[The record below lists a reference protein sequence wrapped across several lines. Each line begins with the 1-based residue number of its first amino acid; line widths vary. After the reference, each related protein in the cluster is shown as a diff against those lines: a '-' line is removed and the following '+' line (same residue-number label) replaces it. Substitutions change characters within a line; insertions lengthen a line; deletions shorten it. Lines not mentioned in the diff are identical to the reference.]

1 MSGEEGSGAGG
12 DEPGPLKA
20 GDAGGPAEEEPGFAT
35 VLSDYVRTRHC
46 VLLRASFGPVFED
59 LELHLLQNGHALELA
74 HRAMLRD
81 ALAAIGLHLTS
92 RPFDELTA
100 WTLNFRD
107 PPLNLF
113 ATGESLGRYVT
124 GRVFTRDVATVSTGR
139 MFVQTSRPRLPVR
152 QSVVEVEGDDV
163 LACVEQYYR
172 HSEQLPARLF
182 RHGDGDYAMLVAHP
196 DYDAPWFETVDP
208 GTIREVARHEEL
220 GPLERR
226 GFRLGCG
233 CTRETILRMLRGA
246 TGGDLD
252 ELYGDLDEL
261 RIECPRCAAVFR
273 VPRDELARYV
283 EARASGAGLVL
294 GLEGDPTAGGPT
306 EGGPTEGDPT
316 GGEASATGDD
326 AAAGTDGPAPDRA

>member
-1 MSGEEGSGAGG
+1 MSTEEGGG
-12 DEPGPLKA
+12 EPGP
-20 GDAGGPAEEEPGFAT
+20 GGPGDEEPGHAT

-46 VLLRASFGPVFED
+46 VLLRGSFGPVFED
-59 LELHLLQNGHALELA
+59 LELHLLQNGHALEA
-74 HRAMLRD
+74 HQRSMLRD
-81 ALAAIGLHLTS
+81 GLAAIGLHLTS
-92 RPFDELTA
+92 RPYDELTA

-113 ATGESLGRYVT
+113 VTGESLGRYVT
-124 GRVFTRDVATVSTGR
+124 GRVFTRDVATVNTGR

-182 RHGDGDYAMLVAHP
+182 RQEDGDYAMLVAHP
-196 DYDAPWFETVDP
+196 DYDAAWFETVDP
-208 GTIREVARHEEL
+208 GTVREVARHEEL

-273 VPRDELARYV
+273 VPREELARYLAV
-283 EARASGAGLVL
+283 RASDSGPVPAATDDEAGPA
-294 GLEGDPTAGGPT
+294 EGDAAP
-306 EGGPTEGDPT
+306 
-316 GGEASATGDD
+316 GEAPP
-326 AAAGTDGPAPDRA
+326 AADGP